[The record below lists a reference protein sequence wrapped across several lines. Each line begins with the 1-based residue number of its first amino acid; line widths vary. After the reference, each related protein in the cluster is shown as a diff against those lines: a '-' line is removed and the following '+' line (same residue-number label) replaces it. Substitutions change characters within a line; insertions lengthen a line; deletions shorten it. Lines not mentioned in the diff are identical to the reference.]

1 MTTSDN
7 VNGCFG
13 DTKLTKVFVGGLAW
27 DTQKEAMHDHFIK
40 YGDILEAV
48 IIFDKLT
55 RRSKGYGFVTFK
67 DAEAAKRACED
78 STPIINGRRSNCNL
92 ASLGGRHRRSPTAM
106 ASPQEG
112 SKNVSRATSG
122 HVGNNQAQW
131 YYPAGFTHQQHQLQ
145 RQHHHHQA
153 VPFYGYASSYVPPN
167 MTFNQKV
174 GYVGGT
180 YMNGYYAQP
189 QPQPLPQLQYYHQHH
204 MYGGGRVMVATSPP
218 MMPLY
223 TVYPY
228 HQSPATGF
236 PQPSFTKHIPTHPIS
251 GILSFYPKPYN
262 ELFLQKK
269 KT

>member
-1 MTTSDN
+1 MTTTNN

-27 DTQKEAMHDHFIK
+27 DTNKEAIHDHFIK

-48 IIFDKLT
+48 IISDKLT

-78 STPIINGRRSNCNL
+78 STPVINGRRANCNL
-92 ASLGGRHRRSPTAM
+92 ASLGGRLRRSPLV
-106 ASPQEG
+106 ASPQQG
-112 SKNVSRATSG
+112 SKHVGRPMSG
-122 HVGNNQAQW
+122 QVGNNQAQW
-131 YYPAGFTHQQHQLQ
+131 YYPAGFAHQRHQQH
-145 RQHHHHQA
+145 HHQT
-153 VPFYGYASSYVPPN
+153 VPFYGYPSSYVAPN

-189 QPQPLPQLQYYHQHH
+189 QPQSLPLPQPQYYHHHH
-204 MYGGGRVMVATSPP
+204 MYGGGRVMVGANP

-228 HQSPATGF
+228 HQSHAIGF
-236 PQPSFTKHIPTHPIS
+236 PQPSYTKPIS
-251 GILSFYPKPYN
+251 GTVGGGGIA
-262 ELFLQKK
+262 
-269 KT
+269 

>member
-7 VNGCFG
+7 VPGCFG

-48 IIFDKLT
+48 IISDKLT
-55 RRSKGYGFVTFK
+55 RRSKGYGFEY
-67 DAEAAKRACED
+67 AEAAKRACED
-78 STPIINGRRSNCNL
+78 SNPIINGRRANCNL
-92 ASLGGRHRRSPTAM
+92 ASLGGHHRRPPTM
-106 ASPQEG
+106 PSPQQG
-112 SKNVSRATSG
+112 SKNVSRAPSE

-145 RQHHHHQA
+145 QQHHHQLI
-153 VPFYGYASSYVPPN
+153 PFYGYPSSYVAPN

-189 QPQPLPQLQYYHQHH
+189 QPQYYHQHH
-204 MYGGGRVMVATSPP
+204 MYGGGGKPDDASLHSLSLSSIFVHRFSSTFF
-218 MMPLY
+218 Y
-223 TVYPY
+223 E
-228 HQSPATGF
+228 
-236 PQPSFTKHIPTHPIS
+236 THSHSSLIRCCFS
-251 GILSFYPKPYN
+251 LYPKPYN
-262 ELFLQKK
+262 KS
-269 KT
+269 

>member
-1 MTTSDN
+1 MTTSNN

-27 DTQKEAMHDHFIK
+27 DTHKEAMYDHFIK

-48 IIFDKLT
+48 IISDKLT

-78 STPIINGRRSNCNL
+78 STPIINGRRANCNL
-92 ASLGGRHRRSPTAM
+92 ASLGGRLRRSPTIA
-106 ASPQEG
+106 QQG
-112 SKNVSRATSG
+112 SKSVSRVTSA

-131 YYPAGFTHQQHQLQ
+131 YYPVGYTHQHHQLQ
-145 RQHHHHQA
+145 QQHLHHQA
-153 VPFYGYASSYVPPN
+153 VPFYGYPSSYVAPN

-189 QPQPLPQLQYYHQHH
+189 QPQPQPQYYHHHH
-204 MYGGGRVMVATSPP
+204 MYGGGRVMVGASP

-228 HQSPATGF
+228 HQSQAIGF
-236 PQPSFTKHIPTHPIS
+236 PQPTFSKPLSFSTPPIS
-251 GILSFYPKPYN
+251 GTVGGGEILN
-262 ELFLQKK
+262 KK
-269 KT
+269 AIH

>member
-7 VNGCFG
+7 VTGCFG

-48 IIFDKLT
+48 IISDKLT

-67 DAEAAKRACED
+67 DAEAAVRACED
-78 STPIINGRRSNCNL
+78 STPIINGRRANCNL
-92 ASLGGRHRRSPTAM
+92 ASLGVRHRRPPTM
-106 ASPQEG
+106 PSPQQG
-112 SKNVSRATSG
+112 SKKVSRATSG
-122 HVGNNQAQW
+122 HVGNNQSQW
-131 YYPAGFTHQQHQLQ
+131 YYPAGFTHQQQ
-145 RQHHHHQA
+145 HHHQA
-153 VPFYGYASSYVPPN
+153 VPFYGYPSSYVAPN

-189 QPQPLPQLQYYHQHH
+189 QHLPQPQYYHQNH
-204 MYGGGRVMVATSPP
+204 MYGGGRVMVAASPTI
-218 MMPLY
+218 MPLY

-228 HQSPATGF
+228 HQSPAISF

-251 GILSFYPKPYN
+251 GTVGGGDSIM
-262 ELFLQKK
+262 KK
-269 KT
+269 A

>member
-1 MTTSDN
+1 MTTSN
-7 VNGCFG
+7 NMKGCFG

-27 DTQKEAMHDHFIK
+27 DTQEKAMHDYFIK
-40 YGDILEAV
+40 YGYILEAV

-67 DAEAAKRACED
+67 DVEAAKKACED
-78 STPIINGRRSNCNL
+78 STPIINGRRANCNL
-92 ASLGGRHRRSPTAM
+92 ASLGGRLGRSPSM
-106 ASPQEG
+106 ASPQQG

-131 YYPAGFTHQQHQLQ
+131 YYPARFTNQQHHLQQHQ
-145 RQHHHHQA
+145 HHQA
-153 VPFYGYASSYVPPN
+153 VPFFGHPSSYIAPN

-180 YMNGYYAQP
+180 YMKYYAQP
-189 QPQPLPQLQYYHQHH
+189 QPLPQMQYYQHNY
-204 MYGGGRVMVATSPP
+204 MYGGGRVMVGASP

-228 HQSPATGF
+228 HQSQAIGF
-236 PQPSFTKHIPTHPIS
+236 PQPSFAKPISTHPTS
-251 GILSFYPKPYN
+251 GTVGGGDNILM
-262 ELFLQKK
+262 K
-269 KT
+269 KTI

>member
-131 YYPAGFTHQQHQLQ
+131 Y
-145 RQHHHHQA
+145 
-153 VPFYGYASSYVPPN
+153 ASSYVPPN

-251 GILSFYPKPYN
+251 GTVGGGDSIM
-262 ELFLQKK
+262 KK
-269 KT
+269 A